1 MEPTRTEIWLKRIAL
16 SVVIVAVVYLAW
28 VLWDYQAM
36 MGWME
41 RARPLP
47 FFVATAL
54 LPAIGAPLTPF
65 FLLAGATFGVQTALI
80 GSLIALAANMTL
92 CYWIG
97 RSGLR
102 PRLVSLLERFDYSL
116 PDFEP
121 DTGKSPARSARFT
134 MMVKVAPGVPGFI
147 KNYGLGAARVPF
159 WIFLAVGIVFSGA
172 YAAALIVLGDS
183 IFDHNLSKGALAI
196 LALAVLGIA
205 AWLWMRKRGIRAE
218 QLPHAI

>member
-1 MEPTRTEIWLKRIAL
+1 MKRIAL
-16 SVVIVAVVYLAW
+16 AVVVAAVLYLAW
-28 VLWDYQAM
+28 ALWDYQAVM
-36 MGWME
+36 AWME

-80 GSLIALAANMTL
+80 GSLIALAANMAI

-102 PRLVSLLERFDYSL
+102 PRLISILERFDYSL

-121 DTGKSPARSARFT
+121 DSGKSFARSARFT
-134 MMVKVAPGVPGFI
+134 TMVKVTPGVPGFI

-159 WIFLAVGIVFSGA
+159 GIFLVVGIVFSGA

-183 IFDHNLSKGALAI
+183 IFDHNLSTG
-196 LALAVLGIA
+196 ALAVLALAAIGIV
-205 AWLWMRKRGIRAE
+205 AWLWMRKRGSRE

>member
-1 MEPTRTEIWLKRIAL
+1 MRREIWMKRIAL
-16 SVVIVAVVYLAW
+16 AVVAVAVLYLAW
-28 VLWDYQAM
+28 VLWDYQAV

-41 RARPLP
+41 RARALP

-65 FLLAGATFGVQTALI
+65 FLLAGATFGVQTALV
-80 GSLIALAANMTL
+80 GSLIALAANMTI

-102 PRLVSLLERFDYSL
+102 PRLVSILERFDYSL

-121 DTGKSPARSARFT
+121 DTGKSAARSARFT
-134 MMVKVAPGVPGFI
+134 TMVKVAPGVPGFI

-183 IFDHNLSKGALAI
+183 IFDHNLSAGTLAI
-196 LALAVLGIA
+196 LALAAAGLGI
-205 AWLWMRKRGIRAE
+205 WLWMRKRGGRE

>member
-1 MEPTRTEIWLKRIAL
+1 MRGEIWLKRIAL
-16 SVVIVAVVYLAW
+16 AVVAVAVLYLAW
-28 VLWDYQAM
+28 ALWDYQAV

-65 FLLAGATFGVQTALI
+65 FLLAGATFGVQTALV

-102 PRLVSLLERFDYSL
+102 PRLVSILQRFDYSL

-121 DTGKSPARSARFT
+121 DTGKSAARSARFT
-134 MMVKVAPGVPGFI
+134 AMIKAAPGVPGFI

-159 WIFLAVGIVFSGA
+159 WIFLAVGIVFSGV

-183 IFDHNLSKGALAI
+183 IFDHNLSNGALAI
-196 LALAVLGIA
+196 IVLAAAGLGV
-205 AWLWMRKRGIRAE
+205 WLWMRKRGARE